1 MHTPN
6 ESIDNPVAMKNM
18 ERRSIQT
25 EEFIREKGIQ
35 KYEKR
40 RKPKNKLRVNPIKYG
55 LDANNRR
62 YSKSFF
68 QTSENIFLILYTL
81 FG

>member
-1 MHTPN
+1 MHTAN

-40 RKPKNKLRVNPIKYG
+40 RKPKNKLRVNPIK
-55 LDANNRR
+55 
-62 YSKSFF
+62 
-68 QTSENIFLILYTL
+68 
-81 FG
+81 